1 MDYCV
6 QLLLIFVCI
15 FSLGDV
21 RIISESTKQ
30 LLRDN
35 KRIEWS
41 YDYYYVDYDDD
52 YFGDYYSDYYDDYF
66 GDEYYNDDDD
76 YF

>member
-35 KRIEWS
+35 ERIEWS
-41 YDYYYVDYDDD
+41 YD
-52 YFGDYYSDYYDDYF
+52 FGDYYSDYYDD
-66 GDEYYNDDDD
+66 DD

>member
-15 FSLGDV
+15 FSLGLL
-21 RIISESTKQ
+21 RIISESTNQ

-35 KRIEWS
+35 KTIEWS
-41 YDYYYVDYDDD
+41 YDYGD
-52 YFGDYYSDYYDDYF
+52 DYYSDYYDDDDYF
-66 GDEYYNDDDD
+66 GDDYYDDDDD